1 MVLLA
6 KKRRYFEKEGDDNK
20 ITEIIAVKTLTRR
33 QPPAGREHVGPD
45 MIAGS
50 HAFSLK
56 PLLQLAAHRDIPCS
70 FKQGCNAF
78 ISA

>member
-1 MVLLA
+1 MFSQLFQSLSFA
-6 KKRRYFEKEGDDNK
+6 
-20 ITEIIAVKTLTRR
+20 IRR